1 MAKRQQKLHLTKS
14 RSLRM
19 HVQDAV
25 LQSKHLELR
34 EKLNFRS
41 IFPYLNSR
49 GLLPDSYDQTK
60 LVDEK
65 ATIQQKIDDIIT
77 HLPKC
82 GKEDY
87 LNEFIE
93 CLRESEEGTGSAHL
107 ELAQSLEDAYTAKM
121 EGLDLH
127 EYGRED
133 DHKEGTRSP
142 ESTSDSEQAG
152 EFNEINFMYAVIV
165 GVAI

>member
-1 MAKRQQKLHLTKS
+1 MR
-14 RSLRM
+14 
-19 HVQDAV
+19 VQDAV

-41 IFPYLNSR
+41 IFPYLNSH

-65 ATIQQKIDDIIT
+65 ATVQQQIDDIIT

-87 LNEFIE
+87 LKEFIE

-107 ELAQSLEDAYTAKM
+107 ELAHSLEDAYTAKM
-121 EGLDLH
+121 EGPDLH
-127 EYGRED
+127 ECGRGGD
-133 DHKEGTRSP
+133 QEGTKSP
-142 ESTSDSEQAG
+142 EITSDSEQARPG
-152 EFNEINFMYAVIV
+152 EFD
-165 GVAI
+165 